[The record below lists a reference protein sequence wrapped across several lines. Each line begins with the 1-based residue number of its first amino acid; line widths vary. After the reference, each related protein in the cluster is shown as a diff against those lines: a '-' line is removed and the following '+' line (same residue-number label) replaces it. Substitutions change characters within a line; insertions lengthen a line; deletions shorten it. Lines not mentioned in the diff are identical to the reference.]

1 MTVLLAALAGG
12 VGALVRGEVVSRL
25 GVRRGTAVV
34 NLVGAALLGLLTG
47 LAGGYGAATSTLL
60 VLGAGG
66 MGGMTT
72 FSTWMLDTTGRDRE
86 DQPVAVV
93 VTLLVGVGLAGVGWF
108 LGALVA

>member
-12 VGALVRGEVVSRL
+12 IGALVRGEVVSRL
-25 GVRRGTAVV
+25 GVRRGTAAV

-47 LAGGYGAATSTLL
+47 LAGGYGADTATLV

-66 MGGMTT
+66 VGGLTT

-86 DQPVAVV
+86 QQPASVV

-108 LGALVA
+108 VGALVA

>member
-12 VGALVRGEVVSRL
+12 LGALVRAEAASRL

-34 NLVGAALLGLLTG
+34 NLTGAALLGLLTG
-47 LAGGYGAATSTLL
+47 LAGGYGADTATLV

-72 FSTWMLDTTGRDRE
+72 FSTWMLETTERDRE
-86 DQPVAVV
+86 QQPATVV
-93 VTLLVGVGLAGVGWF
+93 VTLLVGVGLAGIGWF
-108 LGALVA
+108 LGALVT